1 MQRHQA
7 EGEEA
12 GEAVK
17 HLLLASTLLVALLT
31 SACSGGAVQQAQQMI
46 RYSGYAIRDVD
57 TEVAPHYRE
66 AHEAALAA
74 SPTSDAYHLAMRPWD
89 AVESGLRISYSAF
102 LAADQAI
109 EATGKL
115 PLLSRVA
122 CLVASLATV
131 LHVLVD
137 VRLPIPPSLTQALG
151 LAASYTGQCVETPAA
166 DAGVS
171 P

>member
-1 MQRHQA
+1 M
-7 EGEEA
+7 
-12 GEAVK
+12 K

-31 SACSGGAVQQAQQMI
+31 GCGGGAVQQAQQMI

-74 SPTSDAYHLAMRPWD
+74 SPTSDAYHSAMRSWD
-89 AVESGLRISYSAF
+89 AVESGLRVSYSAF
-102 LAADQAI
+102 LAADQALT
-109 EATGKL
+109 ATGKV
-115 PLLSRVA
+115 PLFSRVA
-122 CLVASLATV
+122 CLVASLANV

-137 VRLPIPPSLTQALG
+137 VQLPIPPSLTQALG
-151 LAASYTGQCVETPAA
+151 LAASYTGQCVEAPEP
-166 DAGVS
+166 S